1 MADVDREIGEL
12 RADVR
17 NIKETVTKLEGIIS
31 AINVQLNEILRW
43 RAMVIGLATAAG
55 AIAGFVWQIVT
66 SYFKPHP

>member
-1 MADVDREIGEL
+1 MADIDREIGEL

-17 NIKETVTKLEGIIS
+17 NVRETVNKLEGTIQ

-55 AIAGFVWQIVT
+55 AVAGFVWQVLS